1 MHIVNSFSRML
12 RAMEQL
18 FRKFGRTLQNGNDKY
33 YLTSIYTMETVKPVI
48 REQSSPNPGRAGV
61 PPVQSVVKD
70 IKREQILAEYAKQ
83 TQLPYSVLEMIYDTC
98 DKMDEKKIKQ
108 LKKGNYKLKKRFN
121 RPTFEPNQEIL
132 GVEVQEPLSSGRAG
146 APQPEQEL
154 SRIEEVEA

>member
-1 MHIVNSFSRML
+1 
-12 RAMEQL
+12 
-18 FRKFGRTLQNGNDKY
+18 
-33 YLTSIYTMETVKPVI
+33 METVK
-48 REQSSPNPGRAGV
+48 
-61 PPVQSVVKD
+61 PVQSVVKD

-121 RPTFEPNQEIL
+121 RPIFEPNQVIL
-132 GVEVQEPLSSGRAG
+132 GVEVQ
-146 APQPEQEL
+146 QEL